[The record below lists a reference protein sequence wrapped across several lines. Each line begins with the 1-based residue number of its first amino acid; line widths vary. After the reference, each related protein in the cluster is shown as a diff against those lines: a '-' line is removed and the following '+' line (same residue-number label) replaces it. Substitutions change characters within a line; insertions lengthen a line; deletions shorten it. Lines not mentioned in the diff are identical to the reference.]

1 MSTIDQ
7 DITIKQ
13 TLEYSLNKETSDIG
27 IYYGKTGTASATSC
41 RRQVDRNKDY

>member
-27 IYYGKTGTASATSC
+27 IYYGKQENFCCMGYA
-41 RRQVDRNKDY
+41 QVKTNQL